1 MADGV
6 WKGVQSQVIGSSRQ
20 LLLNKFLDP
29 STPAMRKGRD
39 GGEKRGGKEE
49 EKNYENSGH

>member
-6 WKGVQSQVIGSSRQ
+6 WKVFFPQIFEHSRQ

-29 STPAMRKGRD
+29 STLSMRKGRD
-39 GGEKRGGKEE
+39 GEKMVVK
-49 EKNYENSGH
+49 KMVKKK